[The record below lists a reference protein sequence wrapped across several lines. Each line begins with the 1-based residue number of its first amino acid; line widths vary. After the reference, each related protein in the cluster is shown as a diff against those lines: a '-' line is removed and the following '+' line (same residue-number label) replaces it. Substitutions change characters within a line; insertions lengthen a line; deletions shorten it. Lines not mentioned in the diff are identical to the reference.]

1 MEGDAERSPAS
12 DLSGL
17 DRGGNAVD
25 CIGHNQRHAFVCL
38 RVPSWRSDDIGWRR
52 DHAAEQCDGAAAGDR
67 ERRLGRRCL
76 GRRLGC
82 RCLGRRHHGRCLA
95 GNDVLNGDVPSS
107 WACTMPCDYQNCH
120 SQTRSMGRT
129 AARAAHLEGLELLHR
144 VSTQPASPDL
154 TICIAN
160 TRVGVQVAAVSSSIM
175 SAPNKT

>member
-1 MEGDAERSPAS
+1 M
-12 DLSGL
+12 SGL
-17 DRGGNAVD
+17 ERGGNAVD